1 MENGQIRQ
9 GQISRP
15 KRTAK
20 DTVFTSLFRDKEYLL
35 QLYQALHPEDRK
47 TKQEDLSIVTLENIM
62 AGGIYNDLGFQ
73 LKEKLI
79 FLIEVQSTWTMNI
92 LLRALMYFAKSY
104 QDYIYRTA
112 QDIYGSKKV
121 TLPKP
126 EIYVIYTGSRK
137 KRPESISF
145 AEEFFP
151 REECCLDV
159 KINMI
164 YDGKKGDIISQYV
177 TFTKIFDEQ
186 VKKYGLVEKAVRET
200 IRICRDRN
208 VLKKYLEGRESEV
221 VDIMITL
228 FSQEEVWDMQIRS
241 ERKKAAEKAAV
252 ETMKVT
258 AKKMIR
264 EGKLKVGE
272 VAEFFPDLS
281 SEDVAEVEGEMLER
295 V

>member
-1 MENGQIRQ
+1 MENGQEESQ
-9 GQISRP
+9 KP

-47 TKQEDLSIVTLENIM
+47 TKQEDLTIVTLENIM

-79 FLIEVQSTWTMNI
+79 FLIEAQSTWTMNI
-92 LLRALMYFAKSY
+92 LVRVLMYLAKSY

-112 QDIYGSKKV
+112 QNIYGSKKV

-145 AEEFFP
+145 AEEFFSGQ
-151 REECCLDV
+151 ECCLDV

-164 YDGKKGDIISQYV
+164 YDGKKGDIINQYV

-186 VKKYGLVEKAVRET
+186 VKKYGLVEEAVRET

-208 VLKKYLEGRESEV
+208 ILKKYLEGRESEV
-221 VDIMITL
+221 VDIMFTL
-228 FSQEEVWDMQIRS
+228 FSQEEVWDMQMRS
-241 ERKKAAEKAAV
+241 KEKETAV
-252 ETMKVT
+252 KTMKAT

>member
-1 MENGQIRQ
+1 MENGQEEMQ
-9 GQISRP
+9 RP

-35 QLYQALHPEDRK
+35 QLYQALHPEDRE
-47 TKQEDLSIVTLENIM
+47 TTQEDLTIVTLENIM

-79 FLIEVQSTWTMNI
+79 FLIEAQSTWTMNI
-92 LLRALMYFAKSY
+92 LVRVFMYIAKSY

-112 QDIYGSKKV
+112 QNIYGSKKV

-137 KRPESISF
+137 TRLESISF

-151 REECCLDV
+151 EEECCLDI

-164 YDGKKGDIISQYV
+164 YDGKKGDIINQYV

-186 VKKYGLVEKAVRET
+186 VKKYGLVEEAVRET
-200 IRICRDRN
+200 IRICRNRN

-221 VDIMITL
+221 VDIMFTL
-228 FSQEEVWDMQIRS
+228 FSQEEVWDMQMRS
-241 ERKKAAEKAAV
+241 KEKEIAV
-252 ETMKVT
+252 KTMKAT

-281 SEDVAEVEGEMLER
+281 SEDVAEVEEEMLER

>member
-1 MENGQIRQ
+1 MENGQEESQ
-9 GQISRP
+9 KP

-35 QLYQALHPEDRK
+35 QLYQVLHPEDRK
-47 TKQEDLSIVTLENIM
+47 TKQEDLTIVTLENIM

-79 FLIEVQSTWTMNI
+79 FLIEAQSTWTMNI
-92 LLRALMYFAKSY
+92 LVRVLMYLAKSY

-145 AEEFFP
+145 AEEFFSGQ
-151 REECCLDV
+151 ECCLDI

-164 YDGKKGDIISQYV
+164 YDGKKGDIINQYV

-186 VKKYGLVEKAVRET
+186 VKKYGLVEEAVRET

-208 VLKKYLEGRESEV
+208 ILKKYLEGRESEV
-221 VDIMITL
+221 VDIMFTL
-228 FSQEEVWDMQIRS
+228 FSQEEVWDMQMRS
-241 ERKKAAEKAAV
+241 KEKETAV
-252 ETMKVT
+252 KTMKAT

-281 SEDVAEVEGEMLER
+281 SEDVAEVEEEMLER

>member
-1 MENGQIRQ
+1 MENGQEESQ
-9 GQISRP
+9 KP

-47 TKQEDLSIVTLENIM
+47 TKQEDLTIVTLENIM

-79 FLIEVQSTWTMNI
+79 FLIEAQSTWTMNI
-92 LLRALMYFAKSY
+92 LVRVLMYLAKSY

-112 QDIYGSKKV
+112 QNIYGSKKV

-145 AEEFFP
+145 AEEFFSGQ
-151 REECCLDV
+151 ECCLDV

-164 YDGKKGDIISQYV
+164 YDGKKGDIINQYV

-186 VKKYGLVEKAVRET
+186 VKKYGLVEEAVRET

-208 VLKKYLEGRESEV
+208 ILKKYLEGRESEV
-221 VDIMITL
+221 VDIMFTL
-228 FSQEEVWDMQIRS
+228 FSQEEIWDMQMRS
-241 ERKKAAEKAAV
+241 REKEAAEKAAV
-252 ETMKVT
+252 ETMKAT

-264 EGKLKVGE
+264 EGKLKMGE

-281 SEDVAEVEGEMLER
+281 GEDVAEVEGEMLER